1 VLIVTAS
8 LGANFGKVYEALG
21 AGGLDAVKTPTF
33 GPGGQVRGGEALL
46 ARLARLRTGDGGLP
60 APEKLTGRKP
70 QAAAGVPLL
79 ALGAST
85 GGPEALAQ
93 VLAALA
99 PAPPGPVV
107 VVQHIAVAFAAGFAS
122 WLQGRTGLPTGVALA
137 GDAPAP
143 GRVYVAGSDDH
154 LVMGPDR
161 RFAYTAE
168 PKDYPYR
175 PSVSVCFTS
184 LAAHWPGPGVAVL
197 LTGMG
202 NDGARG
208 LAELK
213 ALGWH
218 TVAQDRATSV
228 VYGMPKAAAE
238 LNAAAEVLPLPQIG
252 PAVRGYLTARTTT
265 DKP

>member
-1 VLIVTAS
+1 
-8 LGANFGKVYEALG
+8 
-21 AGGLDAVKTPTF
+21 
-33 GPGGQVRGGEALL
+33 
-46 ARLARLRTGDGGLP
+46 
-60 APEKLTGRKP
+60 
-70 QAAAGVPLL
+70 
-79 ALGAST
+79 
-85 GGPEALAQ
+85 
-93 VLAALA
+93 VLACLT

-107 VVQHIAVAFAAGFAS
+107 VVQHIAAAFAAGFAT
-122 WLQGRTGLPTGVALA
+122 WLQGRTGLPTAVAAA

-154 LVMGPDR
+154 LAVGPDR
-161 RFAYTAE
+161 RFTCTAE

-175 PSVSVCFTS
+175 PSVGVFFAS

-202 NDGARG
+202 NDGASG

-218 TVAQDRATSV
+218 TIAQDRATSV

-252 PAVRGYLTARTTT
+252 PAARRHLTALAGAARSGGTQ
-265 DKP
+265 